1 MKKTREELKK
11 DCAEDATKADNWPC
25 SISTLP
31 RSDGAR
37 VSLLSRPPP
46 HPLERR
52 GEGRARQE
60 SPTCI

>member
-1 MKKTREELKK
+1 MKKTREELEK

-37 VSLLSRPPP
+37 VSLLSRP
-46 HPLERR
+46 
-52 GEGRARQE
+52 
-60 SPTCI
+60 